1 MPDIDIGCM
10 VTNVKSANYLTCQKN
25 GRWIGATN
33 VTCTKTSYQT
43 SNNRGHMANN
53 HHYPSYFQVQTR
65 ILTRIRVMTS
75 KEVAVQ

>member
-1 MPDIDIGCM
+1 MP
-10 VTNVKSANYLTCQKN
+10 
-25 GRWIGATN
+25 W
-33 VTCTKTSYQT
+33 TKTSYQT